1 MKKIFI
7 TILFISISLIRF
19 SNLNL
24 EAQNNYD
31 DYTQLK
37 VLTNI
42 QVIRVYDGDTFFC
55 NIPYLHWL
63 IGSNISVRIRGIDTA
78 EIRGGT
84 IETKRQAQE
93 SKEALIKLFENRK
106 ITLYNLNR
114 DKYFRIL
121 ADVKADD
128 IDVKEYMIKND
139 FAKKYDG
146 GKKEEW

>member
-1 MKKIFI
+1 MKKYFLILFFIFI
-7 TILFISISLIRF
+7 LIF
-19 SNLNL
+19 NFNL
-24 EAQNNYD
+24 EAQNNSA

-37 VLTNI
+37 VLTNV

-55 NIPYLHWL
+55 NIPYLHFL

-84 IETKRQAQE
+84 AETKALAQK
-93 SKEALIKLFENRK
+93 SKEALIKLFENRT

-128 IDVKEYMIKND
+128 IDVKEYMIKNGY
-139 FAKKYDG
+139 AKKYDG
-146 GKKEEW
+146 GKKESW

>member
-1 MKKIFI
+1 MKKYFL
-7 TILFISISLIRF
+7 ILFFILIF
-19 SNLNL
+19 NFNL
-24 EAQNNYD
+24 EAQNNSA

-37 VLTNI
+37 VLTNV
-42 QVIRVYDGDTFFC
+42 QVIRVYDGDTFFV
-55 NIPYLHWL
+55 NIPYLHFL

-84 IETKRQAQE
+84 AETKALAQK
-93 SKEALIKLFENRK
+93 SKEALIKLFENRT

-128 IDVKEYMIKND
+128 IEVKEYMIKNGY
-139 FAKKYDG
+139 AKKYDG
-146 GKKEEW
+146 GKKENW

>member
-1 MKKIFI
+1 MKKYFL
-7 TILFISISLIRF
+7 ILFFILIF
-19 SNLNL
+19 NFNL
-24 EAQNNYD
+24 EAQNNYN

-37 VLTNI
+37 VLTNV
-42 QVIRVYDGDTFFC
+42 QVIRVYDGDTFFV

-78 EIRGGT
+78 EIRVGT
-84 IETKRQAQE
+84 AETKALAQK
-93 SKEALIKLFENRK
+93 SKEALIKLFENRT

-128 IDVKEYMIKND
+128 IEVKEYMIKNGY
-139 FAKKYDG
+139 AKKYDG
-146 GKKEEW
+146 GKKESW

>member
-1 MKKIFI
+1 MKKVFIIF
-7 TILFISISLIRF
+7 LIF
-19 SNLNL
+19 NLNL
-24 EAQNNYD
+24 FSQD
-31 DYTQLK
+31 LKDYLYLK
-37 VLTNI
+37 EFTNV
-42 QVIRVYDGDTFFC
+42 QVIRVYDGDTFFV
-55 NIPYLHWL
+55 NIPYLHFL

-84 IETKRQAQE
+84 AETKALAQK
-93 SKEALIKLFENRK
+93 SKEALIKLFENRT

-128 IDVKEYMIKND
+128 IEVKEYMIKNGY
-139 FAKKYDG
+139 AKKYDG